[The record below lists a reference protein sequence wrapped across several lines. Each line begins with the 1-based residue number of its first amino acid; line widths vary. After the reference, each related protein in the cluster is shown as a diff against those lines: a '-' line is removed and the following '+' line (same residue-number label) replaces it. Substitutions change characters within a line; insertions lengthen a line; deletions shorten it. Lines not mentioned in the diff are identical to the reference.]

1 MITRHDVAKKLSE
14 YLRHQLKLEELVAW
28 AEDMM
33 LDEEFD
39 PNDFEALR
47 SIVSR
52 LGLADVREFGLSWE
66 DCDDFL
72 SLLGYRAKVE
82 VSAID

>member
-14 YLRHQLKLEELVAW
+14 YLRNRMKLEELVAW

-33 LDEEFD
+33 MEEEFD
-39 PNDFEALR
+39 PHDFETLR

-52 LGLADVREFGLSWE
+52 IAVADVREFGLSWE
-66 DCDDFL
+66 DCHDFL